1 LVKKDKIYIFR
12 PKKISVDIGEKIVDF
27 PLFSLVNQ
35 NRMSIQELEFEASMI
50 EGNSEEE
57 YKGVLDDV
65 EFDQKMTDI
74 VMSLGTEYDSKTKI
88 KILFKSVEPPEGI
101 NRIIDSLNKNMD

>member
-1 LVKKDKIYIFR
+1 MVKKDKIYIFR

>member
-74 VMSLGTEYDSKTKI
+74 VMSLGTEYDSKKKI